1 MRTQRSNSQDSSS
14 SSFLPLTLPSN
25 GLRDA
30 REPRLAQLKSGL
42 WRLKPCGEDSRV
54 NEINQEDA
62 HRTIERVAR
71 ESYGRLVAYLSVHT
85 HDVASAEDALSNAL
99 VSALKHWPQEGVP
112 KNPEAWLLTAAR
124 HSLIDVIRHERVVLN
139 SEPTLKFLTE
149 SPTEA
154 TFSTS
159 TQFPDERLKL
169 LFVCAHP
176 AIDPAMHTPL
186 MLQTVLGLDAARI
199 SQAFLIAPKTMGQRL
214 FRAKTKIRG
223 GGIPFEIPQERDLAE
238 RLEAVLEAI
247 YAAFGLGWD
256 DMAGTDQRGRDL
268 AEEAMWLAR
277 VLLQLVPG
285 EPEAQGLLALM
296 LYCEARR
303 VARRD
308 ANGRYVP
315 LSEQNPN
322 QWSLSLIEEAER
334 HLAEA
339 FKQGRV
345 GRFQLEA
352 AIQSVHAER
361 ARSGRTDWAAIAL
374 FYEQLLRISTA
385 LGTRAGYAAAV
396 AETKGL
402 EAGIAALESIDPEA
416 VSHYQPY
423 WAVRAHLLQRLGKI
437 REAADAY
444 DRAIGL
450 SEDPAV
456 REFLLQKRG

>member
-1 MRTQRSNSQDSSS
+1 
-14 SSFLPLTLPSN
+14 
-25 GLRDA
+25 
-30 REPRLAQLKSGL
+30 
-42 WRLKPCGEDSRV
+42 V
-54 NEINQEDA
+54 NEIHQEDT

-99 VSALKHWPQEGVP
+99 VSALKHWPREGVP

-124 HSLIDVIRHERVVLN
+124 HSRIDVIRHQKVVLE
-139 SEPTLKFLTE
+139 SEPALKFLTE
-149 SPTEA
+149 NSTEM
-154 TFSTS
+154 TLSTS

-199 SQAFLIAPKTMGQRL
+199 AQAFLIAPKTMGQRL
-214 FRAKTKIRG
+214 FRAKTKIRS
-223 GGIPFEIPQERDLAE
+223 GGIPFEIPQERDLPR
-238 RLEAVLEAI
+238 RLDAVLEAI

-256 DMAGTDQRGRDL
+256 DMAGADHRGRDL

-277 VLLQLVPG
+277 ALLQLMPR
-285 EPEAQGLLALM
+285 EAEVQGLLALM
-296 LYCEARR
+296 LHCEARR
-303 VARRD
+303 PTRRD
-308 ANGRYVP
+308 AKGRYVP
-315 LSEQNPN
+315 LSEQNPE
-322 QWSLSLIEEAER
+322 QWLRPLVEEAER

-339 FKQGRV
+339 FQRGRV

-352 AIQSVHAER
+352 AIQSVHAQR
-361 ARSGRTDWAAIAL
+361 ARRGQTNWAAIVL
-374 FYEQLLRISTA
+374 FYEQMLKVSPA
-385 LGTRAGYAAAV
+385 LGTRVGYAAAV
-396 AETKGL
+396 AEANGR
-402 EAGIAALESIDPEA
+402 EAGLAILESIDRDA
-416 VSHYQPY
+416 VADYQPY
-423 WAVRAHLLQRLGKI
+423 WAVRAHLLQRLGKT

-450 SEDPAV
+450 AEDPAV